1 MQRQLT
7 WRSGRTVPI
16 PANIAQA
23 LAAAEADEEASLVSE
38 TAQEVEDV
46 LHDLVSRRDLQ
57 SASKIAL
64 AAAAGYLKNQNP
76 EAAALCLC
84 TYTSSQARIL
94 QEQDHS
100 GQGLDLLLECAELLQ
115 ATLAATNPTWAR
127 ILSRELSECVQA
139 GMSFC
144 AISKLDDLLS
154 SETNV
159 ARMFEVARTVWGPG
173 VEDQITQLMEA
184 LHALV
189 IGLQKNKNK
198 KNRLS
203 LLRKMSSQLT
213 SIKASLQQKA
223 ATNSAEARKRA
234 GIFGNT
240 IDSWREAIQDE
251 IVQLAATEY
260 QQEGATSQQAYPA
273 SWVDDVRTSIE
284 AVERRLRHLIADRYL
299 SQFGDGWVQH
309 VQAKHRGMYEIWV
322 STAQK
327 DKAAFQ
333 LYQQYQPGILEYA
346 RFGDLV
352 ELICAQWHLFKDTL
366 DFGADK
372 RNKNEFHDRMK
383 AIERVRN
390 PLAHH
395 RAVPENELLRALV
408 FCRDILLILDQSTGR
423 GE

>member
-7 WRSGRTVPI
+7 WHSGRTVPI
-16 PANIAQA
+16 PLSIAQA
-23 LAAAEADEEASLVSE
+23 LAVAEADEEASLVSRA
-38 TAQEVEDV
+38 AQEVEDV
-46 LHDLVSRRDLQ
+46 LHDLASERDLQ
-57 SASKIAL
+57 SASKVAL
-64 AAAAGYLKNQNP
+64 AAATGYLKNQNP
-76 EAAALCLC
+76 EAAALCLSI
-84 TYTSSQARIL
+84 YANRQARIL
-94 QEQDHS
+94 QEQDRS
-100 GQGLDLLLECAELLQ
+100 GEGLDLLLECADLLQ
-115 ATLAATNPTWAR
+115 ATLAATNPKWAR
-127 ILSRELSECVQA
+127 TLSRELSECVQA

-154 SETNV
+154 SETSV

-184 LHALV
+184 LHAIV
-189 IGLQKNKNK
+189 IGLQKSTNK

-213 SIKASLQQKA
+213 SVKASLQQRA
-223 ATNSAEARKRA
+223 ATNSAESRKRA
-234 GIFGNT
+234 EIFGNT
-240 IDSWREAIQDE
+240 IDLWRDAIQDE

-260 QQEGATSQQAYPA
+260 QQEGAAPQQAYPA

-284 AVERRLRHLIADRYL
+284 AVERQLRHVIADRYL
-299 SQFGDGWVQH
+299 SQFGDGWIQH
-309 VQAKHRGMYEIWV
+309 IQAKHRGMYEIWV

-346 RFGDLV
+346 RFGDLA

-372 RNKNEFHDRMK
+372 RSKNEFHDRMK

-395 RAVPENELLRALV
+395 RSVPENELLRAKV
-408 FCRDILLILDQSTGR
+408 FCSDILLVLDQSSGR